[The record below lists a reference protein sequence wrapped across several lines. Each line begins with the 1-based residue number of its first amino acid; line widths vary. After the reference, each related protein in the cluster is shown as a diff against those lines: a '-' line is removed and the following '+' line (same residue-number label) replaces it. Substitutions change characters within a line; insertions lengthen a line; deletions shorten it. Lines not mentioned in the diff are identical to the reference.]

1 VNITELIVEI
11 AKETGLP
18 RAEVAQVLQAF
29 IDITKRTV
37 LSGERLMMRSF
48 GAFYPAKLK
57 HRSRPIIRF
66 KEARPWRSTVSSSTT
81 RR

>member
-1 VNITELIVEI
+1 MNITELTVEI

-18 RAEVAQVLQAF
+18 RAEVAQVLQAL
-29 IDITKRTV
+29 ISTTKRTV
-37 LSGERLMMRSF
+37 LSGERLMLRSF

-57 HRSRPIIRF
+57 HRGRPIIRF
-66 KEARPWRSTVSSSTT
+66 KEAKPWRSSELSTTT